1 MTALSVNVVSES
13 AFTIG
18 GHGVHSAFLED
29 VALLR
34 VLDGVEVS
42 VNRPRR
48 ADVQH
53 VHTVGPYASM
63 LMRAGRRSVIT
74 AHLTPA
80 SLVGSLRGDRLWHRA
95 FLRRVRD
102 HYNRADVVLAVSPGD
117 VPAIRD
123 LGVSGPVQVVPNAIN
138 VAAVR
143 VADRAI
149 ARRRLAISPDAFVVV
164 ATGQVQPRKAVDT
177 FVACARAIPN
187 ALFHWVGGMIFGPLG
202 AERPEMRRLISGAPG
217 NLRFT
222 GTMPRHRVFEH
233 LAAADLF
240 FLPSRYESCP
250 LAVIEAA
257 AAGLPIIMR
266 DIPGC
271 RLLFGNGCSY
281 GDEGT
286 FVDLLRTCVDDP
298 AVRADLARAASEMAQ
313 GFDSAAKAARLIR
326 IYRSLL

>member
-1 MTALSVNVVSES
+1 MTALSVNLVSES

-18 GHGVHSAFLED
+18 GHGVHSAYLED
-29 VALLR
+29 LALLR

-53 VHTVGPYASM
+53 VHTVGPYASR

-80 SLVGSLRGDRLWHRA
+80 SLVGSLRGDRLWHAA

-117 VPAIRD
+117 VQAIHD
-123 LGVSGPVQVVPNAIN
+123 LGVSAPIHVVPNAVD

-149 ARRRLAISPDAFVVV
+149 ARRRLGISPDAFVVV
-164 ATGQVQPRKAVDT
+164 AIGQVQPRKAVNT
-177 FVACARAIPN
+177 FVGCARAIPD
-187 ALFHWVGGMIFGPLG
+187 LMFHWVGGMIFGPLG
-202 AERPEMRRLISGAPG
+202 ADRPEMRRLISGAPS
-217 NLRFT
+217 NVRFI
-222 GTMPRHRVFEH
+222 GAVPRHRVFEH

-257 AAGLPIIMR
+257 VVGLPIIMR

-271 RLLFGNGCSY
+271 RALFGDGCRY
-281 GDEGT
+281 GDDGT
-286 FVDLLRTCVDDP
+286 FVDLVRACVDNP
-298 AVRADLARAASEMAQ
+298 AMRADLARAASTMAWR
-313 GFDSAAKAARLIR
+313 FDSAIKATRLLR